1 MKKKLLDI
9 LVVGSGLSSLSFI
22 NSYLEKNKKIHLI
35 YYDKVIKKKFQILIN
50 IYLSFCHHKWHLVKK
65 K

>member
-1 MKKKLLDI
+1 MKRKLLDI

-35 YYDKVIKKKFQILIN
+35 SYDKVIKKKIPNINKHIFILP
-50 IYLSFCHHKWHLVKK
+50 Y
-65 K
+65 

>member
-35 YYDKVIKKKFQILIN
+35 SYDKVIKKKFRISTN
-50 IYLSFCHHKWHLVKK
+50 IYLSFCLHKWHLVKK

>member
-22 NSYLEKNKKIHLI
+22 NSYLEKNKKIDLI
-35 YYDKVIKKKFQILIN
+35 SYDKVIKKKFQILTNTFILHDFA
-50 IYLSFCHHKWHLVKK
+50 I
-65 K
+65 